1 MCCEWNFI
9 FCGTKG
15 KKRNVVREKKKVN
28 RFLCFEKKR
37 LQKVLVRAITKIR
50 FFPSLP
56 NCLKKSEHYGFAKFS
71 TVETLKKKNEI
82 CRIGNS
88 LDCCEKRNKEK
99 FLSFR

>member
-1 MCCEWNFI
+1 M
-9 FCGTKG
+9 
-15 KKRNVVREKKKVN
+15 REKKKVN

-37 LQKVLVRAITKIR
+37 LQKVLVRPITKIR
-50 FFPSLP
+50 FFFLPSQTA
-56 NCLKKSEHYGFAKFS
+56 LKKSEHYGFAKFS